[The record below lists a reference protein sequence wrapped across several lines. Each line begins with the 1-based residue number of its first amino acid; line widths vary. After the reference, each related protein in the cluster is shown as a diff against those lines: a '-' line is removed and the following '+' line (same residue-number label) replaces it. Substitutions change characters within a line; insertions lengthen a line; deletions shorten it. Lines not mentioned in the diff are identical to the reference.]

1 MTNAMPTML
10 VSLTKEI
17 NKNSFVR
24 EHQYGGYDVK
34 CKHSIEEIGRV
45 KMSVINWIT
54 LVVSKWTGI

>member
-1 MTNAMPTML
+1 ML
-10 VSLTKEI
+10 VSLTKEFD
-17 NKNSFVR
+17 KNSFVR

-34 CKHSIEEIGRV
+34 CKHSIEEIGKV